1 KWKPV
6 PNSMAFGAGVTL
18 GTIADNGH
26 TFSGRMLLAIVFPGP
41 IHLLQG
47 AANLLQE
54 RAALDKE
61 ANFQALAVLDGR
73 AGTLQLG
80 LDAKYRFDK
89 DNGNL
94 IDISGSA
101 DGFFDFNNP
110 SGWHLNVGLD
120 DPRDRRL
127 HARLFQLFDS
137 YAYVMLNSQQ
147 LAMGAW
153 VGFQQNWTFGPLN
166 VGLEAWIDGNA
177 RVSWKPAHFYGDL
190 TLQGSARLSIFGA
203 GISISVNAQ
212 IAADVFDPLHIT
224 GDFSVAIDLPFPADK
239 YSADVNLEWGPL
251 PSRPPFPLPLK
262 EVAIE
267 HFKASTSWPLP
278 RAAQDET

>member
-1 KWKPV
+1 
-6 PNSMAFGAGVTL
+6 
-18 GTIADNGH
+18 
-26 TFSGRMLLAIVFPGP
+26 
-41 IHLLQG
+41 
-47 AANLLQE
+47 
-54 RAALDKE
+54 
-61 ANFQALAVLDGR
+61 

-110 SGWHLNVGLD
+110 NGWHLNVGLD
-120 DPRDRRL
+120 EPRDRRL

-153 VGFQQNWTFGPLN
+153 VGFQQNWTFGPLS
-166 VGLEAWIDGNA
+166 VGLEAWIEGNA

-190 TLQGSARLSIFGA
+190 ALHGSARLAVFGFGA
-203 GISISVNAQ
+203 GVTVDAM
-212 IAADVFDPLHIT
+212 IAADVFEPLHIK
-224 GDFSVAIDLPFPADK
+224 GDFSVSIDLPWPLDEIA
-239 YSADVNLEWGPL
+239 VHVPLEWGSQPTK
-251 PSRPPFPLPLK
+251 PPIPLPLK

-278 RAAQDET
+278 REVRGGTQKLLLPNFDGNRNGFFKTPTGTDADMF